1 MPGDFKK
8 LIPILVVL
16 IFAFAGSYAGFTQYN
31 PKIQNGDV
39 KGATISQVPELPMP
53 ISSEKISTGV
63 TLNTTQTT
71 FQTKKSPEEVMMF
84 YQNVFS
90 EKNWTPES
98 ERRENG
104 IYVTTY
110 NDQDLLA
117 TITVTRQPDDEYTIV
132 SLKMSRR

>member
-8 LIPILVVL
+8 LIPILIVL
-16 IFAFAGSYAGFTQYN
+16 IFAFAGSYVGFAQYN

-39 KGATISQVPELPMP
+39 KGAAISQVPELPMP

-71 FQTKKSPEEVMMF
+71 FQTKKSPEEVMTF

-98 ERRENG
+98 DRRENG

-132 SLKMSRR
+132 SLKMARR

>member
-71 FQTKKSPEEVMMF
+71 FQTNNRIFVVGLSG
-84 YQNVFS
+84 Y
-90 EKNWTPES
+90 
-98 ERRENG
+98 RYG
-104 IYVTTY
+104 G
-110 NDQDLLA
+110 
-117 TITVTRQPDDEYTIV
+117 
-132 SLKMSRR
+132 

>member
-1 MPGDFKK
+1 M
-8 LIPILVVL
+8 IPILVVL

>member
-16 IFAFAGSYAGFTQYN
+16 IFAFAGSYAGFTHYN

-39 KGATISQVPELPMP
+39 KGVAISQESELPMP
-53 ISSEKISTGV
+53 ISSERISTSI
-63 TLNTTQTT
+63 TLNSTQTT
-71 FQTKKSPEEVMMF
+71 FQTKKSPEEVMTF

-98 ERRENG
+98 DKRENG

-117 TITVTRQPDDEYTIV
+117 TVTITRQPDDEYTIV
-132 SLKMSRR
+132 SLKMSKR

>member
-8 LIPILVVL
+8 LIPILLVL
-16 IFAFAGSYAGFTQYN
+16 ILAFAGSYASFTQYN

-39 KGATISQVPELPMP
+39 KGAQVSQEAELPMP
-53 ISSEKISTGV
+53 ISSEKICSSR
-63 TLNTTQTT
+63 TLDSHQTT
-71 FQTKKSPEEVMMF
+71 FQTKKSPEEVMTF

-90 EKNWTPES
+90 DKNWTPES
-98 ERRENG
+98 DKRENG

-110 NDQDLLA
+110 NDQDLIA

-132 SLKMSRR
+132 SLKMARR

>member
-8 LIPILVVL
+8 LIPILAVL

>member
-1 MPGDFKK
+1 